1 MHAMFVAKQPKSM
14 QIPILTKR
22 PDFVAM
28 ATVYSWE
35 YSRYAFRCQNQLLN
49 TMKWSYDM
57 ILS

>member
-1 MHAMFVAKQPKSM
+1 MSVAKQPKSM
-14 QIPILTKR
+14 EIQILTKR

-35 YSRYAFRCQNQLLN
+35 YSKYALRCQKQLLS
-49 TMKWSYDM
+49 TRKWSYAM

>member
-1 MHAMFVAKQPKSM
+1 MVVAKQPKSM
-14 QIPILTKR
+14 EIPILTER

-35 YSRYAFRCQNQLLN
+35 CSRYAFMCQNQLLN

-57 ILS
+57 ILI